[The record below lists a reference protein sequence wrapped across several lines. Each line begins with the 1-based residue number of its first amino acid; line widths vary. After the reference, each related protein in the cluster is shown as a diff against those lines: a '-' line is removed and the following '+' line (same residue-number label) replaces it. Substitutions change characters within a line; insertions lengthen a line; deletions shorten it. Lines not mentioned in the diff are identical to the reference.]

1 MFISCYLGAVNNVHN
16 NREKTMLSL
25 IKTLLDGASAR
36 AEDGLKDRFAID
48 LLAQR
53 IRDAEDGL
61 AAAKQTLA
69 ALIVR
74 QRAEQASLDQ
84 LDRRIADLET
94 RTIGAL
100 SANNE
105 ALAEGGASTIAEL
118 ENEREVRR
126 ATVKSLGERT
136 LRMRMSVEQ
145 AHRRIIGLN
154 QGMISA
160 RAIDAS
166 RKAQSRLN
174 HSIGRTASI
183 NEAEELL
190 ARINEGSDP
199 FAEAAILDEIDG
211 ELRHEAIRDRLAEAG
226 HGPATKVRAQDVL
239 ARLKSLN

>member
-1 MFISCYLGAVNNVHN
+1 
-16 NREKTMLSL
+16 MLSL

-36 AEDGLKDRFAID
+36 AEDNLKDRFAID

-53 IRDAEDGL
+53 IRDAEANL

-69 ALIVR
+69 SLIVR

-94 RTIGAL
+94 RTLSAL
-100 SANNE
+100 SADNQT
-105 ALAEGGASTIAEL
+105 LAEGGAAAIAEL

-126 ATVKSLGERT
+126 ATVKSLGEKT

-145 AHRRIIGLN
+145 AHRRIVDLN

-160 RAIDAS
+160 RAIDAE

-174 HSIGRTASI
+174 RSIGRTASI

-190 ARINEGSDP
+190 ARIKQSSDP
-199 FAEAAILDEIDG
+199 FEEAGILDEIDG

-226 HGPATKVRAQDVL
+226 YGPATKVRAQDVL

>member
-1 MFISCYLGAVNNVHN
+1 
-16 NREKTMLSL
+16 MLSL

-36 AEDGLKDRFAID
+36 AEDNLKDRFAID

-53 IRDAEDGL
+53 IRDAEAGL

-69 ALIVR
+69 SLIVR
-74 QRAEQASLDQ
+74 QRAEQTSLDQ

-94 RTIGAL
+94 RTLSAL
-100 SANNE
+100 SANNR
-105 ALAEGGASTIAEL
+105 ALAEGGASAIAEL

-126 ATVKSLGERT
+126 ATVKSLGEKT
-136 LRMRMSVEQ
+136 LRMRLSVEQ
-145 AHRRIIGLN
+145 AHRRIIDLN

-160 RAIDAS
+160 RAIDAE

-174 HSIGRTASI
+174 RSIGRTASI

-190 ARINEGSDP
+190 ARIKESSDP
-199 FAEAAILDEIDG
+199 FEEAGILDEIDG
-211 ELRHEAIRDRLAEAG
+211 ELRHEAIRERLAEAG
-226 HGPATKVRAQDVL
+226 HGPATKVRAEHVL

>member
-1 MFISCYLGAVNNVHN
+1 MF
-16 NREKTMLSL
+16 SL

-36 AEDGLKDRFAID
+36 AEDNLKDRFAID

-53 IRDAEDGL
+53 IRDAEAGL

-69 ALIVR
+69 SLIVR
-74 QRAEQASLDQ
+74 QRAEQTSLDQ

-94 RTIGAL
+94 RTLSAL
-100 SANNE
+100 SADNQ
-105 ALAEGGASTIAEL
+105 ALAEGGASAIAEL

-126 ATVKSLGERT
+126 TTVKSLGEKT
-136 LRMRMSVEQ
+136 LRMRLSLER
-145 AHRRIIGLN
+145 AHRRIIDLN

-160 RAIDAS
+160 RAIDAE

-174 HSIGRTASI
+174 RSIGRTASI

-190 ARINEGSDP
+190 ARIKDSPDP
-199 FAEAAILDEIDG
+199 FEEADILDEIDG
-211 ELRHEAIRDRLAEAG
+211 ELRHEAIRERLAEAG
-226 HGPATKVRAQDVL
+226 HGPATKVRAEDVL